1 MDKSEDLQSPSEF
14 ALLTMLLRLTS
25 TLRNGNGDI
34 SMREFEEVSKES
46 HVSTIK
52 SNAQSS
58 DTKDFMSLDAVGELL
73 VRDREI
79 ISTCYT
85 TNQRIHFTAVTQTQP
100 SDLDL
105 YIEGISESLEVRSLE
120 VAAIANSTLSDETGL
135 EVLDKGRDR
144 WVEISE
150 KEEWQCLTWK

>member
-1 MDKSEDLQSPSEF
+1 
-14 ALLTMLLRLTS
+14 MLLRLTS

-58 DTKDFMSLDAVGELL
+58 DTEDFMSLDAVSELL

-85 TNQRIHFTAVTQTQP
+85 TKQRRHFTAVTQSHRLSLPTSICILRVLARAWR
-100 SDLDL
+100 SDHWKLQL
-105 YIEGISESLEVRSLE
+105 LLILRCQMKQVLRSLTKEEIVGQESLKRK
-120 VAAIANSTLSDETGL
+120 NGNF
-135 EVLDKGRDR
+135 
-144 WVEISE
+144 
-150 KEEWQCLTWK
+150 